1 MFLSLLLVAVVS
13 LFGSSMSQAS
23 ALGLIM
29 NLSRQE
35 LINRSASQV
44 FIFSKI
50 TAILAI
56 FFNPG
61 SILNRLRC
69 RNLPRRLLTWWSRK
83 GSLNGREG
91 QSSSPRYVCNS
102 YILVLY
108 WCHAFECNLPL
119 DSVVLP
125 DWERVWALGVGSG
138 WTSQGL
144 RVVGS

>member
-35 LINRSASQV
+35 LIDRSASQV

-56 FFNPG
+56 F
-61 SILNRLRC
+61 
-69 RNLPRRLLTWWSRK
+69 LTQ
-83 GSLNGREG
+83 G
-91 QSSSPRYVCNS
+91 QS
-102 YILVLY
+102 
-108 WCHAFECNLPL
+108 
-119 DSVVLP
+119 
-125 DWERVWALGVGSG
+125 
-138 WTSQGL
+138 
-144 RVVGS
+144 